1 MKKILY
7 SVISA
12 ILLFLG
18 SACEKDKTEYKA
30 TANINVINA
39 TIGTGSVK
47 VNPGAGSGFSYAAAT
62 SLPAYANSMYGAFV
76 GNNTV
81 TVVSATDTT
90 KTLFQRSISL
100 QPISTLYLSGQSP
113 ALDTMFRVE
122 QNLPYIASAVAN
134 PDNSV
139 YIRFVNLSP
148 NSPPLSINIKS
159 TTTVPNEVNALPYQG
174 ISPFKKYDA
183 LTTTPNYVFEIRN
196 AATNVVLFTTPTYN
210 VANIRYKTISI
221 VIKGLVGLVAPF
233 PAGTSAADQIGVF
246 QVNYI

>member
-39 TIGTGSVK
+39 TIGTGAVK

-62 SLPAYANSMYGAFV
+62 SLPTYTASMYGAFT
-76 GNNTV
+76 GNNAV

-90 KTLFQRSISL
+90 KTLFQRSIDL
-100 QPISTLYLSGQSP
+100 QPISTLYLSGQAP
-113 ALDTMFRVE
+113 TVDTMFRVE
-122 QNLPYIASAVAN
+122 QNLPYIAAAVAN

-139 YIRFVNLSP
+139 CIRFVNLSP
-148 NSPPLSINIKS
+148 NSVPLSINIKS
-159 TTTVPNEVNALPYQG
+159 TTTVPNEVTALPYKG

-196 AATNVVLFTTPTYN
+196 AATNAILFTTQAYTI
-210 VANIRYKTISI
+210 ANIRYKTISF
-221 VIKGLVGLVAPF
+221 VIKGLMPPYPVGTA
-233 PAGTSAADQIGVF
+233 TADQIGVF
-246 QVNYI
+246 QINYTG